1 MLIEELLVEADDKDR
16 APHGVIFDGDKKAY
30 VGSAHGK
37 PLTMSKDVKDRLMA
51 LIKKHG
57 IWYEGTGGDVSNHR
71 RFFGFGKSGYRESW
85 DDAFERSVG
94 GYPHQYLYTIMS
106 NTEVNH
112 QLRNLT
118 NPKLSIYDSIMKAQ
132 NKVGYFQDGRKFSR
146 STLTRFLKAISDSK
160 HDFLEM
166 SQQDATKKNVKKFLD
181 QGEKLMWP
189 NDWEEYPFRAGKL
202 AKLANDA
209 RDNWL
214 LKRKSGVYVMGSG
227 HLIGLHSRDSSLKII
242 DGRLATRDGG

>member
-1 MLIEELLVEADDKDR
+1 MLIEELLAEADDRDR
-16 APHGVIFDGDKKAY
+16 APHGVIFHGDKKAY

-37 PLTMSKDVKDRLMA
+37 PITMSDDVRDKIMA

-85 DDAFERSVG
+85 DDAFERSIS

-106 NTEVNH
+106 NTEVNN
-112 QLRNLT
+112 QLKNLT
-118 NPKLSIYDSIMKAQ
+118 DPKRSIFDSIMKAQ
-132 NKVGYFQDGRKFSR
+132 NKVGYFQDGRKFSK

-166 SQQDATKKNVKKFLD
+166 SKEDATKKNV
-181 QGEKLMWP
+181 
-189 NDWEEYPFRAGKL
+189 
-202 AKLANDA
+202 
-209 RDNWL
+209 
-214 LKRKSGVYVMGSG
+214 
-227 HLIGLHSRDSSLKII
+227 
-242 DGRLATRDGG
+242 